1 MKKLYPLLCVL
12 FLIYWGCE
20 EEVEE
25 DTTPPTV
32 TITFPQNNTTVFELV
47 NITCISSD
55 NEGVEKVELWL
66 NGVST
71 GMTDETEPYSFTWN
85 TNEVDNGNYTIT
97 IRSYDT
103 NDNTTDSQPIVL
115 TVDNTQSNPQSVNIT
130 SLVFENGGFNITWN
144 PSTDGDFSSYDLEK
158 SVESSMNDYTV
169 VYSTNEVGNTNYVD
183 TDVDPL
189 IYQYYRVT
197 VIDTFG
203 YQSKSNS
210 KMTSSYS
217 FLIEEH
223 EMR

>member
-1 MKKLYPLLCVL
+1 MKKLYLLLPIL

-20 EEVEE
+20 EEQ

-32 TITFPQNNTTVFELV
+32 TITSPQNNTTVFELV

-103 NDNTTDSQPIVL
+103 SGCD
-115 TVDNTQSNPQSVNIT
+115 
-130 SLVFENGGFNITWN
+130 
-144 PSTDGDFSSYDLEK
+144 
-158 SVESSMNDYTV
+158 
-169 VYSTNEVGNTNYVD
+169 
-183 TDVDPL
+183 
-189 IYQYYRVT
+189 
-197 VIDTFG
+197 
-203 YQSKSNS
+203 
-210 KMTSSYS
+210 
-217 FLIEEH
+217 
-223 EMR
+223 